1 MIDLMLLAVQP
12 TVPATP
18 AWNFQVALI
27 ISVSSLLVLLIA
39 GRVVQYPHV
48 GAKMPLGPLGPIF
61 NNPSVGTFVGSMALG
76 HIIGVGTLLGLTNLA
91 NR

>member
-1 MIDLMLLAVQP
+1 MLLAVQP

-18 AWNFQVALI
+18 AWNWQVAAI
-27 ISVSSLLVLLIA
+27 IFVSCLLILVIA
-39 GRVVQYPHV
+39 VRTVRYPHV
-48 GAKMPLGPLGPIF
+48 GAEMPLGPLGSFF

-76 HIIGVGTLLGLTNLA
+76 HIIGVGIILGLTNLA